1 MHARRRGDQ
10 CGRRAY
16 PSRLVVASLGKRVT
30 PRRAM
35 GDDAR
40 SYWDALV
47 AWLRALFFG
56 REMEIVVI
64 GASAAT
70 PATRRR
76 EATRETRARDA
87 DKSQTIVDEIHDG
100 ASRAGAFDLNRE
112 TKRIR
117 SRARTAR
124 GRATRGLTKAVARTR
139 ARRAAER
146 REDVVHRRAERR
158 DV

>member
-70 PATRRR
+70 PDDAATRGAR
-76 EATRETRARDA
+76 ARARDA
-87 DKSQTIVDEIHDG
+87 DQ
-100 ASRAGAFDLNRE
+100 
-112 TKRIR
+112 
-117 SRARTAR
+117 AR
-124 GRATRGLTKAVARTR
+124 
-139 ARRAAER
+139 
-146 REDVVHRRAERR
+146 D
-158 DV
+158 D